1 MTTASTSGEDSI
13 DAGVPPPPEPI
24 YVAMNNN
31 NIKSGV
37 VEIAK
42 EEGVEKHPRL
52 APKEV
57 GGIDDIYAN
66 PHIDSRRMTPR
77 KMSLGNSSPPQRT
90 ECRQAGEYQKQ
101 DVSFHLKMIFHS

>member
-1 MTTASTSGEDSI
+1 MTRSDSTMTTASTSGEDSI
-13 DAGVPPPPEPI
+13 DAGAPPPPEPI

-37 VEIAK
+37 VEMARR
-42 EEGVEKHPRL
+42 EGVEKCPRL

-57 GGIDDIYAN
+57 GGIDDIYAA
-66 PHIDSRRMTPR
+66 PHFDSRDGHRAMMTR

-90 ECRQAGEYQKQ
+90 ECRQAGEYQK
-101 DVSFHLKMIFHS
+101 